1 MIRMN
6 EFEKRQIKLSGSI
19 LQAVK
24 FMRSQG
30 VQAVDDPKWFWKFLE
45 EKSRNANIP
54 LHGKLELTPICNLEC
69 KMCYVHLNNCN
80 YDEKRLI
87 PAEIWIKIID
97 EAREMGMMDVTL
109 TGGECFT
116 HPGFDRI
123 YLHLYNHGILK
134 GVLSNGV
141 LIDEQRTAF
150 LKRYPPKFIQITLYG
165 CSEEAYEAVTGHR
178 VYQRVKRNIERLR
191 DAGLRVMISMTP
203 NAYSIDDPYE
213 MTRITEGF
221 NLPSEINF
229 AMLSPRKDT
238 GRERTEASEEMMM
251 DLYRA
256 RKEYREI
263 QITPPD
269 LCDLPKPNQ
278 GCGENVAEGVLCGA
292 GISGF
297 TILHNG
303 RMSACVGLGDTAS
316 VKMDNGFR
324 AAWKELNEM
333 MKHYPRPAECD
344 QCAYRKVCLTCPAVH
359 LEAPKGHCDT
369 RICQRVYRMAA
380 EGLL

>member
-1 MIRMN
+1 MR
-6 EFEKRQIKLSGSI
+6 EFETIKQKLSGSI
-19 LQAVK
+19 LQAVDQ
-24 FMRSQG
+24 MRSQG
-30 VQAVDDPKWFWKFLE
+30 VQPDDDRKWLYSYLE
-45 EKSRNANIP
+45 EKCRDRFIP
-54 LHGKLELTPICNLEC
+54 WHGKFELTPMCNLDC
-69 KMCYVHLNNCN
+69 RMCYVHLDTEN
-80 YDEKRLI
+80 YDEDELI
-87 PAEIWIKIID
+87 STERWIKIFD
-97 EAREMGMMDVTL
+97 AAREMGMLDATL
-109 TGGECFT
+109 TGGECLT
-116 HPGFDRI
+116 HPGFDKL
-123 YLHLYNHGILK
+123 YLHLYNHGIPP

-178 VYQRVKRNIERLR
+178 VYQRVKKNIERLR

-213 MTRITEGF
+213 MTRITEEF
-221 NLPSEINF
+221 NIPSEINF

-263 QITPPD
+263 QITSPD

-324 AAWKELNEM
+324 AAWKELNDM
-333 MKHYPRPAECD
+333 MKRYPRPAECD
-344 QCAYRKVCLTCPAVH
+344 QCAYRKVCLPCPAVH